1 MEKDLLFE
9 PDDFSVDGDDEDEVD
24 QTISAIAP
32 VVTLQEVLNSE
43 VTSSPA
49 FQILEELYEA
59 GKINRSQKAKLKAK
73 YKKLHEQLIIVR
85 ESEGCLVEEA
95 KMFTLFL
102 EQQQA
107 QLQEAESFPDSPENE
122 AGRLRQE
129 YLKKMNE
136 MAKIEDRET
145 NLRFQL
151 ESLSEELRL
160 INLEFAR
167 APKAEKIESERKKLE
182 AEIDELKKENAQ
194 KNIELKNLKEEL
206 ETKVKQKEVIEKDLE
221 EKEEI
226 FNHLKT
232 DLVCI
237 NSQPVQIQKEIDK
250 INRNKNEIEAQM
262 KEKIDLTLDLNNE
275 IKKMNARYK
284 ILEIDRNEIAKDL
297 ELNRNQLKGKEY
309 EFNNLQRNYEYEK
322 ERETMLL
329 SDRATLDLS
338 LRHLDVEKKSGH
350 DQLTRKRRE
359 IERDHRQLKK
369 MEGQQ
374 ESAQDS
380 LRHLET
386 IYKRTLEQSKQYPK
400 ENPLIEKRKQ
410 LQEEVDEIKKTHAQ
424 QTVLTSVEQVK
435 VEDLILV
442 EERLNKQQEDLRNTV
457 VDFHRL
463 TQIKADEREQ
473 KSRDFVRAEQR
484 YQKSLNEM
492 RAKELSLMD
501 HTKRVNQTQLHLKEF
516 AKLYNTIKNERNKC
530 VNQIQAC
537 SQKSSEMKEKVR
549 ILANEIEILRNS
561 VISHDKDLQ
570 RAKLRMLT
578 SLVARDTL
586 RNEECKALEYEKV
599 LNSERE
605 QLKLEIGRLNMLN
618 NQSEEKMVELRKNY
632 EDAVQHRNDRGVQ
645 LVEREE
651 EVCIFYEKINV
662 QDAMLKNGEIRNNEL
677 DDEIKFLELKKKE
690 GNRQLDL
697 CRKNIPKIKN
707 LNDELA
713 TLQIQ
718 LSQCHDRRRALE
730 TKVEDSSN
738 PERVRMLGGSDPTP
752 AELQKILE
760 NLEILLADK
769 EEKVLEK
776 DLVFEQSTRLADR
789 IHKKV
794 ETGKNDSL
802 ILAKKVNN
810 YQSKTKEVTRKMM
823 SYVSELSMKQA
834 ETMKLQQQVKNM
846 EAIVSQ
852 SYINLQQGE
861 PPNDEILEEW
871 NKYIKRKLQ
880 QKSKNKEK
888 EMEAFEDY
896 ELEDGT
902 TTTAVPRPNAY
913 IPDEGKLPLPKPYGA
928 LAPFKPSENGSS
940 MRHIRKPVLKPI
952 EI

>member
-1 MEKDLLFE
+1 
-9 PDDFSVDGDDEDEVD
+9 
-24 QTISAIAP
+24 
-32 VVTLQEVLNSE
+32 
-43 VTSSPA
+43 
-49 FQILEELYEA
+49 
-59 GKINRSQKAKLKAK
+59 
-73 YKKLHEQLIIVR
+73 
-85 ESEGCLVEEA
+85 
-95 KMFTLFL
+95 
-102 EQQQA
+102 
-107 QLQEAESFPDSPENE
+107 
-122 AGRLRQE
+122 
-129 YLKKMNE
+129 
-136 MAKIEDRET
+136 
-145 NLRFQL
+145 
-151 ESLSEELRL
+151 
-160 INLEFAR
+160 
-167 APKAEKIESERKKLE
+167 
-182 AEIDELKKENAQ
+182 
-194 KNIELKNLKEEL
+194 
-206 ETKVKQKEVIEKDLE
+206 
-221 EKEEI
+221 
-226 FNHLKT
+226 
-232 DLVCI
+232 
-237 NSQPVQIQKEIDK
+237 
-250 INRNKNEIEAQM
+250 
-262 KEKIDLTLDLNNE
+262 
-275 IKKMNARYK
+275 
-284 ILEIDRNEIAKDL
+284 
-297 ELNRNQLKGKEY
+297 
-309 EFNNLQRNYEYEK
+309 
-322 ERETMLL
+322 
-329 SDRATLDLS
+329 
-338 LRHLDVEKKSGH
+338 
-350 DQLTRKRRE
+350 
-359 IERDHRQLKK
+359 
-369 MEGQQ
+369 
-374 ESAQDS
+374 
-380 LRHLET
+380 
-386 IYKRTLEQSKQYPK
+386 
-400 ENPLIEKRKQ
+400 
-410 LQEEVDEIKKTHAQ
+410 
-424 QTVLTSVEQVK
+424 
-435 VEDLILV
+435 
-442 EERLNKQQEDLRNTV
+442 
-457 VDFHRL
+457 
-463 TQIKADEREQ
+463 
-473 KSRDFVRAEQR
+473 
-484 YQKSLNEM
+484 M

-677 DDEIKFLELKKKE
+677 DDEIKFLDLKKKE
-690 GNRQLDL
+690 ANRQLDL